1 MKDVNDL
8 AATIKEA
15 FYIATTGRPGPVL
28 VDIPKDVS
36 MAKADFTYPNSVSI
50 RGYNPV
56 YEGNKWQIK
65 QAAEAIT
72 KAKKPILYV
81 GGGVVFSGASQE
93 LLELAE
99 MTQIPVDMTPWPL
112 RVSRRTPIVHG
123 VMGMHGNIRQYALP
137 TPISLRGRRAVRR
150 SVTGKVS

>member
-1 MKDVNDL
+1 MDDYAARQRRADPERDQLFTFDARPRQQLRGSCPDLFVRPFPPVQGFGNLPDDRFFVNDL

-50 RGYNPV
+50 RGYHPV
-56 YEGNKWQIK
+56 YDGNKWQIK

-72 KAKKPILYV
+72 KAKKPIL
-81 GGGVVFSGASQE
+81 
-93 LLELAE
+93 
-99 MTQIPVDMTPWPL
+99 
-112 RVSRRTPIVHG
+112 
-123 VMGMHGNIRQYALP
+123 
-137 TPISLRGRRAVRR
+137 
-150 SVTGKVS
+150 